1 MARWLNRVTLVGNLG
16 ADPEITTMGN
26 GGKVANLRVATSE
39 VWKDKATGERRE
51 STEWHRVVIFGDGFI
66 SAVVEPM
73 LKKGARVF
81 VEGMLKTRKW
91 QAQDGSDRYSTEIH
105 LSPFRGQLIPL
116 DRREGGGGG
125 GGYDPLPPGNGG
137 AGSSEFDDEIPF

>member
-16 ADPEITTMGN
+16 SDPEISTMQS

-39 VWKDKATGERRE
+39 VWKDKATGEKRE
-51 STEWHRVVIFGDGFI
+51 STEWHRIVIFGDGFI
-66 SAVVEPM
+66 DAVVAPM
-73 LKKGARVF
+73 LKKGSRVF

-91 QAQDGSDRYSTEIH
+91 QAQDGSDRYSTEVH

-116 DRREGGGGG
+116 DRREGGGSGG
-125 GGYDPLPPGNGG
+125 SYDAPPPENGG
-137 AGSSEFDDEIPF
+137 AASRDFDDEIPF